1 MIKLTDEQIQLIAED
16 LQGTGKLLDQA
27 ICDIT
32 DEEAE
37 GLDEIENWQA
47 LCDRVDQ
54 LVFLCEGCGWW
65 CEVGDYAEIQ
75 ENPNGDVCSNCGPDE
90 EEEDA

>member
-54 LVFLCEGCGWW
+54 LVFLCECCGWW

-75 ENPNGDVCSNCGPDE
+75 ENPNGDVCSDCGPDE
-90 EEEDA
+90 EDEDA